1 MGDESIDEHVM
12 EALGRARVLIRGG
25 KVVEVGE
32 PMIDYCP
39 IFHAALGIERITKDA
54 VKEDIEFRIREVG
67 MFTHERKFEI
77 EKFVDFG
84 ISETLMSCLGQ
95 GVLDAAITVCDGAG
109 TVISADSQLVQAMG
123 GKISGLVSTTPISE
137 TICHIKSM
145 GGCVLDEQH
154 ATIDQVGGLKRA
166 IELGYRRIGV
176 TVSTPEDA
184 RACRQMGMEKC
195 VKVVLFGVHLTG
207 LSEEGA
213 AVMGELL
220 DVATACAS
228 LHMRKEAKKRAILQA
243 GASVPVFALT
253 QAGKE
258 AMLERLKDVPSP
270 LLVSKEKLSHMGAH
284 KSPRPLI

>member
-1 MGDESIDEHVM
+1 MGGESIDEHVM
-12 EALGRARVLIRGG
+12 EALGRARVVVRDG

-32 PMIDYCP
+32 PLIDYCP
-39 IFHAALGIERITKDA
+39 IFHAALGIERITKEA
-54 VKEDIEFRIREVG
+54 VKENIEFRIREVG
-67 MFTHERKFEI
+67 MFTPERKFET
-77 EKFVDFG
+77 EKFVSFG
-84 ISETLMSCLGQ
+84 TSESLMSCLEQ

-123 GKISGLVSTTPISE
+123 GKISGLVSTTPIPE
-137 TICHIKSM
+137 TICHIKSV
-145 GGCVLDEQH
+145 GGYVLDEQH
-154 ATIDQVGGLKRA
+154 ATIDPVEGLKRA
-166 IELGYRRIGV
+166 VGLGYRRIGI

-184 RACRQMGMEKC
+184 RACRQIEMERG

-220 DVATACAS
+220 DVATGCAS
-228 LHMRKEAKKRAILQA
+228 LHMRKEAGKRALLQA

-258 AMLERLKDVPSP
+258 VMLERLKDVLSP
-270 LLVSKEKLSHMGAH
+270 LLVSKGKTSHTGTH
-284 KSPRPLI
+284 NSPRPLI